1 MSFNQA
7 RAERSESHYRR
18 PGRPGNSV
26 YQRVSSGGVGK
37 GGGGTGLPPASANSQ
52 SSTNRS
58 LKKSNGQWAQSRVT
72 VTSANSESSAVHNG
86 ARAQPSLQGA
96 SNALFTDASA
106 KSTDMHNQRS
116 HQTASSAPTSASASG
131 TSESTAPT
139 TPVRADTSKGV
150 SLQFGSFSPNIVSA
164 MQIPARTS
172 SAPPNLHEQK
182 CDQARHDSFR
192 SDPLLAT
199 SISNRQ
205 QPRED
210 VEQSKSTV
218 PHPPSSDKRGVRAQ
232 ASAYSGATSAK
243 NSSTPLSGASMAIP
257 FHQSRVVQFGVP
269 APQIQAQG
277 MATTSLQMS
286 MQQQVFVPSFQAPP
300 SQPQGMMHQGQGL
313 NFPPQV
319 GHQISSQMGDLV
331 IGMGSH
337 FAQQQ
342 PRKLGAPR
350 ISIKI
355 IDPKTHEE
363 LRLDK
368 RADTDL
374 DGGLSGQGSHPN
386 MPLQPQPIVY
396 GPSHQVNYFS
406 HIHPN
411 SVFFQNPASLS
422 LTSTAQM
429 APNSQASV
437 INYVGGQGS
446 HVLAFKNPSLLNHSS
461 AYKTGPPMHGMAVS
475 SNLEPGRRA
484 ETLISAASSVSE
496 QVAVKPA
503 ARSLEDRVVPAS
515 VLVSS
520 NADNTS
526 EVMTLFRSHMATQS
540 LHSQGDSKIHLEIS
554 VQQSKSISVPSSPG
568 RTETVRR
575 VDSIEDQLKPPQ
587 KKDQHHFQMQQQA
600 DISDSADCSAMK
612 AYKEVAKCTE
622 NKQALSEKVEPSASV
637 LADPLSGLEHITS
650 ASNKISETLESEAT
664 RASSETFQDVAV
676 STGEALPGGVAC
688 VSVASVEGTD
698 SVQVVEGCVCE
709 TSNKSSGEIVFDELN
724 GVSSAKQD
732 DCTSLDIQLKNEN
745 TGLAEQMKTEESKHP
760 QLDNNYSDD
769 RVNITAVLPSNTS
782 DHCKNLDITQSAF
795 CNKLGPVE
803 TEQNIL
809 EGELGCGSIVNEK
822 TDNNTGRS
830 TAFADCCD
838 SDVGAHT
845 IVSSSSE
852 VTPSTLE
859 GTIGKSGFM
868 DGREASLLESG
879 LARDDT
885 AHIPIP
891 SASDSILKVSE
902 EENGDLVQF
911 PSTGWKDNKHTVE
924 LNKMKSTTAK
934 VKKTRKEIC
943 QKADLAGT
951 TSDLYMAYKGPEEK
965 PQPSVSSESVDSNPT
980 ISMREPHSGSNEEDI
995 ACKEHVKSIAEPDDW
1010 EDAADMSLAKLEN
1023 SDKVEETNGGLTHH
1037 EDDGAACK
1045 KYSRDFLLTLKDRC
1059 VDLPAG
1065 FDIAYDMVEALMGS
1079 KLSISKSAERIPPPS
1094 SGRVN
1099 DRPIVVSRPDF
1110 RGAGMVNDDRWLK
1123 SPIPFPF
1130 NQDHHVDM
1138 GQVGN
1143 IVGFRLG
1150 QGGSHGI
1157 MRNLRGQ
1164 IPGHYIVG
1172 LQSGPLLPLE
1182 SHGGIQRNGP
1192 NADRWQRASGF
1203 QKGLIPSPQ
1212 SPMQVIHKA
1221 ANKYEVGKVTDAEA
1235 AKQRQ
1240 LKAILNKLTP
1250 QNFDRLFEQVK
1261 EVNIDNAVTLT
1272 GVISQ
1277 IFDKALMEPTFCEMY
1292 ANFCHDLAGEL
1303 PDFVEDNEKI
1313 TFKRL
1318 LLNKCQEEFE
1328 RGEREQAEADK
1339 VDGDGKVKQSA
1350 VEREEKRVQA
1360 RRRMLGNIRLIG
1372 ELYKKRMLT
1381 ERIMHECIQK
1391 LLGQYP
1397 NPEEEDIEALC
1408 KLMSTIGEMIDHP
1421 KAKEHM
1427 DVYFETM
1434 TNLSTNMKLSSR
1446 VRFMLKDSIDLRKN
1460 KWQQRRKVD
1469 GPKKIEEVHRDAAQ
1483 ERQQVNRLTRS
1494 SSISSSARRGQP
1506 SDFGP
1511 RPSTMFS
1518 PPNTPQGTFRGV
1530 PPQLRG
1536 FGAQGIRFEGRHPYE
1551 NRTLSVP
1558 LSHRPVDDNAITL
1571 GPQGGLARGMSSRGP
1586 AILSSAPLA
1595 DISTGPGESRR
1606 IHAGPNGYSSASE
1619 WMPSNS
1625 RQEPMTRYVQDRFT
1639 RPAAY
1644 NNLNPQEH
1652 GVRYGD
1658 RGLNNA
1664 DRSFGS
1670 SMAGS
1675 PAATHVKSSA
1685 TPIVSSGKV
1694 WPEEHLREMSMAAI
1708 REFYSAAD
1716 EKEVAL
1722 CIRELNSPSFY
1733 PSMISI
1739 WVNDSFERKDRDRDL
1754 LAGLLVNLT
1763 KSRDSM
1769 LISPVQLMEGIEL
1782 VLATLEDSITDAPKA
1797 AEFLGCVIARTI
1809 VENVISMRDIGQLIR
1824 QGGEEPGRLQQIGL
1838 GYEVLQSA
1846 FHTIRSDKG
1855 ESTLNDICMSSNLQ
1869 LEDFLP
1875 SSGPMN

>member
-18 PGRPGNSV
+18 PGRPGNPV

-96 SNALFTDASA
+96 SNALFTDVSA

-139 TPVRADTSKGV
+139 TPIRADTSKGV
-150 SLQFGSFSPNIVSA
+150 SLQFGSFSPNIVTG

-192 SDPLLAT
+192 SDPLLPT

-218 PHPPSSDKRGVRAQ
+218 PHPPSSDKRSVRAQ

-277 MATTSLQMS
+277 TATTSLQMS
-286 MQQQVFVPSFQAPP
+286 MQQQMFVPSFQAPP
-300 SQPQGMMHQGQGL
+300 LQPQGMMHQGQGL

-355 IDPKTHEE
+355 TDPKTHEE

-422 LTSTAQM
+422 LTSTTQM

-496 QVAVKPA
+496 QVAVIPA
-503 ARSLEDRVVPAS
+503 AGSLEDRVVPAS

-526 EVMTLFRSHMATQS
+526 EVMTLLRSHMATQS

-575 VDSIEDQLKPPQ
+575 VDSIDDQLKPPQ

-622 NKQALSEKVEPSASV
+622 NKQALSEKVEPSAYV

-650 ASNKISETLESEAT
+650 ASNKISETMESEAT
-664 RASSETFQDVAV
+664 RPSSETFQDVAV
-676 STGEALPGGVAC
+676 STTGKALPGGVAC

-732 DCTSLDIQLKNEN
+732 DS
-745 TGLAEQMKTEESKHP
+745 EQMKTEESKHP

-809 EGELGCGSIVNEK
+809 EGALGCGSIVNEK

-838 SDVGAHT
+838 SDVGAHI

-891 SASDSILKVSE
+891 SVSDSILKVSE

-911 PSTGWKDNKHTVE
+911 PSTGWKDNKHTME

-965 PQPSVSSESVDSNPT
+965 PQPSVSSESVDSNPS

-1079 KLSISKSAERIPPPS
+1079 KLSISKSAERNPPPS
-1094 SGRVN
+1094 SGRVI

-1143 IVGFRLG
+1143 TVGTHG
-1150 QGGSHGI
+1150 QAP
-1157 MRNLRGQ
+1157 GQ
-1164 IPGHYIVG
+1164 YIVG

-1192 NADRWQRASGF
+1192 DADRWQRASGF

-1339 VDGDGKVKQSA
+1339 VDGDGKGPGS
-1350 VEREEKRVQA
+1350 
-1360 RRRMLGNIRLIG
+1360 RRMLGNIRLIG

-1483 ERQQVNRLTRS
+1483 ERQQVNRLARS
-1494 SSISSSARRGQP
+1494 SSISSSSRRGQP

-1511 RPSTMFS
+1511 RASIMFS
-1518 PPNTPQGTFRGV
+1518 PPTTPQGAFRGV

-1536 FGAQGIRFEGRHPYE
+1536 FGTQGIRFEDRHPYE

-1558 LSHRPVDDNAITL
+1558 LSHRPVDDNVITL
-1571 GPQGGLARGMSSRGP
+1571 GPQGGLARGMSMRGP
-1586 AILSSAPLA
+1586 AILSGAPLA
-1595 DISTGPGESRR
+1595 DVSTGPGESRR
-1606 IHAGPNGYSSASE
+1606 IRAGPNGYSSATE
-1619 WMPSNS
+1619 WMLNNS
-1625 RQEPMTRYVQDRFT
+1625 RQEPMTRNVQERFMRSPAYVHS
-1639 RPAAY
+1639 
-1644 NNLNPQEH
+1644 NSQEH
-1652 GVRYGD
+1652 GVYYGD
-1658 RGLNNA
+1658 RDLSNA
-1664 DRSFGS
+1664 DRSFDR

-1675 PAATHVKSSA
+1675 AATHVKSSA
-1685 TPIVSSGKV
+1685 TPVVSPGKV
-1694 WPEEHLREMSMAAI
+1694 WPEERLRDMSMAAI
-1708 REFYSAAD
+1708 REFYSVRD

-1722 CIRELNSPSFY
+1722 CIGDLNSPSFY

-1739 WVNDSFERKDRDRDL
+1739 WVNDSLERKDRDRDL
-1754 LAGLLVNLT
+1754 LARLLVNLT
-1763 KSRDSM
+1763 KSRDGM
-1769 LISPVQLMEGIEL
+1769 LTSDQLTEGIEL
-1782 VLATLEDSITDAPKA
+1782 VLATLEDTVTDAPKA
-1797 AEFLGCVIARTI
+1797 AEFLGPYC
-1809 VENVISMRDIGQLIR
+1809 
-1824 QGGEEPGRLQQIGL
+1824 
-1838 GYEVLQSA
+1838 
-1846 FHTIRSDKG
+1846 
-1855 ESTLNDICMSSNLQ
+1855 
-1869 LEDFLP
+1869 
-1875 SSGPMN
+1875 

>member
-1 MSFNQA
+1 MSLNQS
-7 RAERSESHYRR
+7 RAERNESHYRR
-18 PGRPGNSV
+18 PARPGISAH
-26 YQRVSSGGVGK
+26 QRVSSGGVGK

-52 SSTNRS
+52 SSSFSTTRS
-58 LKKSNGQWAQSRVT
+58 FKKTNGQGTQPRVT
-72 VTSANSESSAVHNG
+72 GTNANLESSAVHNG
-86 ARAQPSLQGA
+86 ARAQPMLPGA
-96 SNALFTDASA
+96 SNALFTNASA
-106 KSTDMHNQRS
+106 KPIDMHNQRS
-116 HQTASSAPTSASASG
+116 QQTASSAPNSASASG
-131 TSESTAPT
+131 TSESAAPT
-139 TPVRADTSKGV
+139 TPVIADASKGV
-150 SLQFGSFSPNIVSA
+150 SLQFGSFSPNIVSGL
-164 MQIPARTS
+164 QIPARTS
-172 SAPPNLHEQK
+172 SAPPNLDEQK
-182 CDQARHDSFR
+182 RDQARHDSFG
-192 SDPLLAT
+192 SVPLLPT
-199 SISNRQ
+199 SSISNRQ
-205 QPRED
+205 QSRED
-210 VEQSKSTV
+210 VEQSKSRV
-218 PHPPSSDKRGVRAQ
+218 PHHPSHDKRGVRAQ
-232 ASAYSGATSAK
+232 APAYSGATSAK
-243 NSSTPLSGASMAIP
+243 SSSTPVSGASMAIP
-257 FHQSRVVQFGVP
+257 FQQSQVVQFGVP
-269 APQIQAQG
+269 TPKIQAQG
-277 MATTSLQMS
+277 MATTSLQMPILGHS
-286 MQQQVFVPSFQAPP
+286 SQVQQQVFVPSIQAPP
-300 SQPQGMMHQGQGL
+300 LQPQGMMRQGQGL
-313 NFPPQV
+313 NYPPPV
-319 GHQISSQMGDLV
+319 GHQVSSQMGNLV

-342 PRKLGAPR
+342 PGKLGAPR
-350 ISIKI
+350 VSIKI
-355 IDPKTHEE
+355 TDPKTHEE

-368 RADTDL
+368 RADPDL
-374 DGGLSGQGSHPN
+374 NGGLFGHGSHAN
-386 MPLQPQPIVY
+386 MPLQPQPVVY

-411 SVFFQNPASLS
+411 SMFFQNPASLP
-422 LTSTAQM
+422 LTSTTQM
-429 APNSQASV
+429 APNSQAS
-437 INYVGGQGS
+437 VGGQGS
-446 HVLAFKNPSLLNHSS
+446 HVLAFKNPSLLNHSP
-461 AYKTGPPMHGMAVS
+461 AYKTGPPMHGIAVS
-475 SNLEPGRRA
+475 SNLEHGHGA
-484 ETLISAASSVSE
+484 ETLIAAASSVSE

-503 ARSLEDRVVPAS
+503 ALSNEDTVGPPS
-515 VLVSS
+515 VSVSS
-520 NADNTS
+520 NADNRS
-526 EVMTLFRSHMATQS
+526 EATKISRPHNATQS
-540 LHSQGDSKIHLEIS
+540 LDSQGDSKIHMEIS
-554 VQQSKSISVPSSPG
+554 VQQSKSISVLSSPR

-575 VDSIEDQLKPPQ
+575 IDSMEDQSKKPW

-600 DISDSADCSAMK
+600 NTLDSADHLAMK
-612 AYKEVAKCTE
+612 AYKEVAKFAE
-622 NKQALSEKVEPSASV
+622 NMLASPEKVEPSTSV
-637 LADPLSGLEHITS
+637 LEDPSSGLEHVTS
-650 ASNKISETLESEAT
+650 AGNRIPETVESEAT
-664 RASSETFQDVAV
+664 PASSETCRDVAV
-676 STGEALPGGVAC
+676 SPGEALPGGVAC
-688 VSVASVEGTD
+688 VP
-698 SVQVVEGCVCE
+698 VVEACVCE
-709 TSNKSSGEIVFDELN
+709 TSNKSSVEIVFDEFN

-732 DCTSLDIQLKNEN
+732 NCTSLDIQLKNEN
-745 TGLAEQMKTEESKHP
+745 TGLAEHMKTEQAEYP
-760 QLDNNYSDD
+760 QLDNNYNDD
-769 RVNITAVLPSNTS
+769 KVNIPSVLSSNTS
-782 DHCKNLDITQSAF
+782 ADRKNVDITPSVF
-795 CNKLGPVE
+795 CNKHGTVE
-803 TEQNIL
+803 TEQNML
-809 EGELGCGSIVNEK
+809 EGASGCGSIVNEK
-822 TDNNTGRS
+822 TDNNIERS
-830 TAFADCCD
+830 TAFANGSD
-838 SDVGAHT
+838 SNVGSHF

-852 VTPSTLE
+852 LRTSTLRGSKGE
-859 GTIGKSGFM
+859 SGLM
-868 DGREASLLESG
+868 DGQEASLLESG
-879 LARDDT
+879 LAHDDT
-885 AHIPIP
+885 AHVPIP
-891 SASDSILKVSE
+891 SVSDAVLKVEEKVSE
-902 EENGDLVQF
+902 EVSDDLVQF
-911 PSTGWKDNKHTVE
+911 SSSGLNDNKHTTE
-924 LNKMKSTTAK
+924 LNKVKSTTDKAK
-934 VKKTRKEIC
+934 KKRKEFL
-943 QKADLAGT
+943 QKAELAGT

-965 PQPSVSSESVDSNPT
+965 PQPSVSSECVDGNSG
-980 ISMREPHSGSNEEDI
+980 ISTRQPHSGSNEKDI
-995 ACKEHVKSIAEPDDW
+995 ASKEDEKSIVELDDW
-1010 EDAADMSLAKLEN
+1010 EDAADAPKLEN
-1023 SDKVEETNGGLTHH
+1023 SDKIEEINGGLRHH
-1037 EDDGAACK
+1037 EEDGAACK
-1045 KYSRDFLLTLKDRC
+1045 KYSRDFLLTLKDQC
-1059 VDLPAG
+1059 ADLPAG

-1079 KLSISKSAERIPPPS
+1079 KASISKSVECNPPPS
-1094 SGRVN
+1094 PGN
-1099 DRPIVVSRPDF
+1099 RPIAMSRPDF
-1110 RGAGMVNDDRWLK
+1110 RGAGMVDDDRWFK
-1123 SPIPFPF
+1123 SPVLFPF
-1130 NQDHHVDM
+1130 NQDHHVDV
-1138 GQVGN
+1138 GQGGN
-1143 IVGFRLG
+1143 TVGFRLG
-1150 QGGSHGI
+1150 QGGTHGN

-1164 IPGHYIVG
+1164 IPGQYIVG

-1182 SHGGIQRNGP
+1182 SYGDIQRNGP
-1192 NADRWQRASGF
+1192 DADRWQRASGF

-1292 ANFCHDLAGEL
+1292 ANFCHDLASEL

-1339 VDGDGKVKQSA
+1339 VEGDGKVKQSA

-1381 ERIMHECIQK
+1381 ERIMHECIKK

-1397 NPEEEDIEALC
+1397 DPEEEDIEALC

-1427 DVYFETM
+1427 DAYFERM

>member
-139 TPVRADTSKGV
+139 TPIRADTSKGV

-1483 ERQQVNRLTRS
+1483 ERQQVNRLARS
-1494 SSISSSARRGQP
+1494 SSISSSSRRGQP
-1506 SDFGP
+1506 SEFGP
-1511 RPSTMFS
+1511 RASIMFS
-1518 PPNTPQGTFRGV
+1518 PPTTPQGAFRGG

-1536 FGAQGIRFEGRHPYE
+1536 FGTQGIRFEDRHPYE

-1558 LSHRPVDDNAITL
+1558 LSHRPVDDNVITL
-1571 GPQGGLARGMSSRGP
+1571 GPQGGLARGMSMRGP
-1586 AILSSAPLA
+1586 AILSGAPLA
-1595 DISTGPGESRR
+1595 DVSTGPGESRR
-1606 IHAGPNGYSSASE
+1606 IRAGPNGYSSATE
-1619 WMPSNS
+1619 WMPNNS
-1625 RQEPMTRYVQDRFT
+1625 RQEPMTRNVQERFM
-1639 RPAAY
+1639 RSPAY
-1644 NNLNPQEH
+1644 YHTNSQEH
-1652 GVRYGD
+1652 GVYYGD
-1658 RGLNNA
+1658 RDLNNA
-1664 DRSFGS
+1664 DRSFDR

-1675 PAATHVKSSA
+1675 AATHVKSSA
-1685 TPIVSSGKV
+1685 APVVSSGKV
-1694 WPEEHLREMSMAAI
+1694 WPEERLRDMSMAAI
-1708 REFYSAAD
+1708 REFYSVRD

-1722 CIRELNSPSFY
+1722 CIRDLNSPSFY

-1739 WVNDSFERKDRDRDL
+1739 WVNDSLERKDRDRDL
-1754 LAGLLVNLT
+1754 LARLLVNLT
-1763 KSRDSM
+1763 KSRDGM
-1769 LISPVQLMEGIEL
+1769 LTSVQLTEGIEL
-1782 VLATLEDSITDAPKA
+1782 VLATLEDTVTDAPKA
-1797 AEFLGCVIARTI
+1797 AEFLGCIIARTI
-1809 VENVISMRDIGQLIR
+1809 IEKVISLREIGRLIQ
-1824 QGGEEPGRLQQIGL
+1824 QGGEYPGRLLQIGL

-1855 ESTLNDICMSSNLQ
+1855 ESTLNEICTSSNLR
-1869 LEDFLP
+1869 LEDFRP
-1875 SSGPMN
+1875 IN

>member
-18 PGRPGNSV
+18 PESTET
-26 YQRVSSGGVGK
+26 QFTK
-37 GGGGTGLPPASANSQ
+37 G
-52 SSTNRS
+52 

-86 ARAQPSLQGA
+86 ARAQPSLQ
-96 SNALFTDASA
+96 DVSA

-116 HQTASSAPTSASASG
+116 HQTASSAPTSASG
-131 TSESTAPT
+131 TSESTAPQ
-139 TPVRADTSKGV
+139 PHKRYPSDTSKGV
-150 SLQFGSFSPNIVSA
+150 SLQFGSFSPNIVTG

-182 CDQARHDSFR
+182 A
-192 SDPLLAT
+192 
-199 SISNRQ
+199 
-205 QPRED
+205 
-210 VEQSKSTV
+210 
-218 PHPPSSDKRGVRAQ
+218 
-232 ASAYSGATSAK
+232 GATSAK

-269 APQIQAQG
+269 LHKSRLRNSNYFTTDVNA
-277 MATTSLQMS
+277 ATDVCSKFPS
-286 MQQQVFVPSFQAPP
+286 PSFAATGHDA
-300 SQPQGMMHQGQGL
+300 SRSGVEL
-313 NFPPQV
+313 SPQV

-355 IDPKTHEE
+355 TDPKTHEE

-422 LTSTAQM
+422 LTSTTQM

-496 QVAVKPA
+496 QVAVIPA
-503 ARSLEDRVVPAS
+503 AGSLEDRVVPAS

-526 EVMTLFRSHMATQS
+526 EVMTLLRSHMATQS

-575 VDSIEDQLKPPQ
+575 VDSIDDQLKPPQ
-587 KKDQHHFQMQQQA
+587 KKDQHHFQMQQQ
-600 DISDSADCSAMK
+600 
-612 AYKEVAKCTE
+612 E
-622 NKQALSEKVEPSASV
+622 
-637 LADPLSGLEHITS
+637 
-650 ASNKISETLESEAT
+650 
-664 RASSETFQDVAV
+664 
-676 STGEALPGGVAC
+676 
-688 VSVASVEGTD
+688 
-698 SVQVVEGCVCE
+698 
-709 TSNKSSGEIVFDELN
+709 
-724 GVSSAKQD
+724 
-732 DCTSLDIQLKNEN
+732 QLK
-745 TGLAEQMKTEESKHP
+745 
-760 QLDNNYSDD
+760 
-769 RVNITAVLPSNTS
+769 
-782 DHCKNLDITQSAF
+782 
-795 CNKLGPVE
+795 
-803 TEQNIL
+803 
-809 EGELGCGSIVNEK
+809 SI
-822 TDNNTGRS
+822 G
-830 TAFADCCD
+830 
-838 SDVGAHT
+838 
-845 IVSSSSE
+845 
-852 VTPSTLE
+852 
-859 GTIGKSGFM
+859 
-868 DGREASLLESG
+868 
-879 LARDDT
+879 
-885 AHIPIP
+885 
-891 SASDSILKVSE
+891 
-902 EENGDLVQF
+902 
-911 PSTGWKDNKHTVE
+911 
-924 LNKMKSTTAK
+924 
-934 VKKTRKEIC
+934 
-943 QKADLAGT
+943 
-951 TSDLYMAYKGPEEK
+951 
-965 PQPSVSSESVDSNPT
+965 
-980 ISMREPHSGSNEEDI
+980 
-995 ACKEHVKSIAEPDDW
+995 EPDAW

-1079 KLSISKSAERIPPPS
+1079 KLSISKSAERNPPPS
-1094 SGRVN
+1094 SGRVI

-1143 IVGFRLG
+1143 TVGFRLG

-1164 IPGHYIVG
+1164 APGQYIVG

-1192 NADRWQRASGF
+1192 DADRWQRASGF

-1292 ANFCHDLAGEL
+1292 ANF
-1303 PDFVEDNEKI
+1303 DNEKI

-1372 ELYKKRMLT
+1372 ELYKKRMLA
-1381 ERIMHECIQK
+1381 ERIMHK
-1391 LLGQYP
+1391 
-1397 NPEEEDIEALC
+1397 EEDIEALC
-1408 KLMSTIGEMIDHP
+1408 KLMRTIGEVIDHP

-1427 DVYFETM
+1427 DV
-1434 TNLSTNMKLSSR
+1434 

-1483 ERQQVNRLTRS
+1483 ERQQVNRLARS
-1494 SSISSSARRGQP
+1494 SSISSSSRRGQP

-1511 RPSTMFS
+1511 RASIMFS
-1518 PPNTPQGTFRGV
+1518 PPTTPQGAFCGV

-1536 FGAQGIRFEGRHPYE
+1536 FGTQGIRFEDRHPYE

-1558 LSHRPVDDNAITL
+1558 CHT
-1571 GPQGGLARGMSSRGP
+1571 GL
-1586 AILSSAPLA
+1586 
-1595 DISTGPGESRR
+1595 
-1606 IHAGPNGYSSASE
+1606 
-1619 WMPSNS
+1619 
-1625 RQEPMTRYVQDRFT
+1625 
-1639 RPAAY
+1639 
-1644 NNLNPQEH
+1644 
-1652 GVRYGD
+1652 VR
-1658 RGLNNA
+1658 
-1664 DRSFGS
+1664 
-1670 SMAGS
+1670 
-1675 PAATHVKSSA
+1675 
-1685 TPIVSSGKV
+1685 
-1694 WPEEHLREMSMAAI
+1694 
-1708 REFYSAAD
+1708 D
-1716 EKEVAL
+1716 EKKLLYVL
-1722 CIRELNSPSFY
+1722 RDLNSPSFY

-1739 WVNDSFERKDRDRDL
+1739 WVNDSLERKDRDRDL
-1754 LAGLLVNLT
+1754 WPGFLL
-1763 KSRDSM
+1763 
-1769 LISPVQLMEGIEL
+1769 I
-1782 VLATLEDSITDAPKA
+1782 
-1797 AEFLGCVIARTI
+1797 
-1809 VENVISMRDIGQLIR
+1809 
-1824 QGGEEPGRLQQIGL
+1824 
-1838 GYEVLQSA
+1838 LQSL
-1846 FHTIRSDKG
+1846 G
-1855 ESTLNDICMSSNLQ
+1855 MEC
-1869 LEDFLP
+1869 
-1875 SSGPMN
+1875 

>member
-72 VTSANSESSAVHNG
+72 VTSANSESSPVHNG
-86 ARAQPSLQGA
+86 ARAQPSLQ
-96 SNALFTDASA
+96 DASA
-106 KSTDMHNQRS
+106 KSTDMHYQRS

-150 SLQFGSFSPNIVSA
+150 SLQFGSFSPNIVSG

-192 SDPLLAT
+192 SDPLLPT

-277 MATTSLQMS
+277 TATTSLQMS

-355 IDPKTHEE
+355 TDPKTHEE

-637 LADPLSGLEHITS
+637 LADPLLGLEHITS
-650 ASNKISETLESEAT
+650 ASNKISETVESEAT

-809 EGELGCGSIVNEK
+809 EGALGCGSIVNEK

-891 SASDSILKVSE
+891 SVSDSILKVSE

-965 PQPSVSSESVDSNPT
+965 PQPSVSSESVDSNPS

-995 ACKEHVKSIAEPDDW
+995 SCKEHVKSIAEPDDW

-1023 SDKVEETNGGLTHH
+1023 SGKVEETNGGLTHH

-1065 FDIAYDMVEALMGS
+1065 FDIADDTVEALTGS
-1079 KLSISKSAERIPPPS
+1079 KLSISKSAERNPPPS

-1138 GQVGN
+1138 VQVGN

-1172 LQSGPLLPLE
+1172 LQSGPLFPLE

-1536 FGAQGIRFEGRHPYE
+1536 FGAQGIRFEDRHPYE

-1571 GPQGGLARGMSSRGP
+1571 GPQGGLARGMSIRGP

-1625 RQEPMTRYVQDRFT
+1625 RQEPMTRYVQERFT

-1875 SSGPMN
+1875 SSGPIN

>member
-7 RAERSESHYRR
+7 RAERSESHHRR

-58 LKKSNGQWAQSRVT
+58 FKKSNGQWAQSRVT

-139 TPVRADTSKGV
+139 TPVRADASKGV
-150 SLQFGSFSPNIVSA
+150 SLQFGSFSPNIVSG
-164 MQIPARTS
+164 M
-172 SAPPNLHEQK
+172 
-182 CDQARHDSFR
+182 QARHDSFR
-192 SDPLLAT
+192 SDPLLPT
-199 SISNRQ
+199 SSISNRQ

-210 VEQSKSTV
+210 VKQSKSTV
-218 PHPPSSDKRGVRAQ
+218 PHPPSSDKRGVRDQ

-257 FHQSRVVQFGVP
+257 FHQSRVVQFGVS

-277 MATTSLQMS
+277 TATTSLQMS
-286 MQQQVFVPSFQAPP
+286 MQQQVYVPSFQAPP
-300 SQPQGMMHQGQGL
+300 LQPQGMMHQGQGL

-355 IDPKTHEE
+355 TDPKTHEE

-396 GPSHQVNYFS
+396 GPSHQVNYIS

-422 LTSTAQM
+422 LRSTTQM

-503 ARSLEDRVVPAS
+503 AGSLEDRVVPAS

-520 NADNTS
+520 NADDTS
-526 EVMTLFRSHMATQS
+526 EVMTLLRSHMATQS

-575 VDSIEDQLKPPQ
+575 IDSIEDQLKPPQ
-587 KKDQHHFQMQQQA
+587 KNDQHFQMQQQA

-650 ASNKISETLESEAT
+650 ASNKISETVESEAT
-664 RASSETFQDVAV
+664 RVSSETFQDVAV

-745 TGLAEQMKTEESKHP
+745 TGLAEQMKTEGSKHP

-809 EGELGCGSIVNEK
+809 EGALGCGSIVNEK

-830 TAFADCCD
+830 TACADCGD
-838 SDVGAHT
+838 SDVGAHI
-845 IVSSSSE
+845 IVSSSSK

-879 LARDDT
+879 LAHDDT
-885 AHIPIP
+885 AHIPIL
-891 SASDSILKVSE
+891 SVSDSILKVSE

-965 PQPSVSSESVDSNPT
+965 PQPSVSSESVDSNPS
-980 ISMREPHSGSNEEDI
+980 ISMREPCSGSNEEDI

-1023 SDKVEETNGGLTHH
+1023 SDKVEEINGGLTHH

-1065 FDIAYDMVEALMGS
+1065 FVIAKDMVEALMGS
-1079 KLSISKSAERIPPPS
+1079 KASISKSVERNPHPS
-1094 SGRVN
+1094 PGRVIN
-1099 DRPIVVSRPDF
+1099 RPIAMSRPDF
-1110 RGAGMVNDDRWLK
+1110 RGAGMVDDDRWFK
-1123 SPIPFPF
+1123 SPVLFPF
-1130 NQDHHVDM
+1130 NQDHHVDV
-1138 GQVGN
+1138 GQGGN
-1143 IVGFRLG
+1143 TVGFRLG
-1150 QGGSHGI
+1150 QGGTHGN

-1164 IPGHYIVG
+1164 IPGQYIVG

-1182 SHGGIQRNGP
+1182 SYGGIQRNGP
-1192 NADRWQRASGF
+1192 DADRWQRASGF

-1350 VEREEKRVQA
+1350 VEREGKRVQA

-1421 KAKEHM
+1421 QAKEHM
-1427 DVYFETM
+1427 DVYFERM

-1483 ERQQVNRLTRS
+1483 ERQQVNRLARS
-1494 SSISSSARRGQP
+1494 SSISSSSRRGQP

-1511 RPSTMFS
+1511 RASIMFS
-1518 PPNTPQGTFRGV
+1518 PPTTPQGAFRGV

-1536 FGAQGIRFEGRHPYE
+1536 FGTQGIRFEDRHPYDS
-1551 NRTLSVP
+1551 RTLSVP
-1558 LSHRPVDDNAITL
+1558 LSHGPVDDNVITL
-1571 GPQGGLARGMSSRGP
+1571 GPQGGLARGMSMRGP
-1586 AILSSAPLA
+1586 AILSGAPLA
-1595 DISTGPGESRR
+1595 DVSTGPGESRR
-1606 IHAGPNGYSSASE
+1606 IRAGPNGYSSATE
-1619 WMPSNS
+1619 WMPNNS
-1625 RQEPMTRYVQDRFT
+1625 RQEPMTRNVQERFM
-1639 RPAAY
+1639 RSPAY
-1644 NNLNPQEH
+1644 DHSNSQEH
-1652 GVRYGD
+1652 GVYYGD
-1658 RGLNNA
+1658 RDLNNA
-1664 DRSFGS
+1664 DRSFDR

-1675 PAATHVKSSA
+1675 AATHVKSSA
-1685 TPIVSSGKV
+1685 TPVVSSGKV
-1694 WPEEHLREMSMAAI
+1694 WPEERLRDMSMAAI
-1708 REFYSAAD
+1708 REFYSVRD

-1722 CIRELNSPSFY
+1722 CIRDLNSPSFY

-1739 WVNDSFERKDRDRDL
+1739 WVNDSLERKDRDKDL
-1754 LAGLLVNLT
+1754 LARLLVNLT
-1763 KSRDSM
+1763 KSRDGM
-1769 LISPVQLMEGIEL
+1769 LTSVQLTEGIEL
-1782 VLATLEDSITDAPKA
+1782 VLATLEDTVIDAPKA
-1797 AEFLGCVIARTI
+1797 AEFLGCIIARTI
-1809 VENVISMRDIGQLIR
+1809 IEKVISLREIGQLIQ
-1824 QGGEEPGRLQQIGL
+1824 QGGEYPGRLLQIGL

-1846 FHTIRSDKG
+1846 FHTIQSDKG
-1855 ESTLNDICMSSNLQ
+1855 ESTLNEICTSSNLW
-1869 LEDFLP
+1869 LEDFRP
-1875 SSGPMN
+1875 IN